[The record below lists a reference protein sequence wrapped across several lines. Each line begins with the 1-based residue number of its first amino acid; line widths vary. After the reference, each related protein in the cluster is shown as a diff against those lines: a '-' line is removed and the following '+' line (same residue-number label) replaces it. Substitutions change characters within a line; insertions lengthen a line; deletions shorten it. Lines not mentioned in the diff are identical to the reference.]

1 MHGTLPAWAHDTHG
15 SSPISGWAEDVQYS
29 VFGLLRC
36 GFSGPTTLLGPAIDG
51 RKLVSAA
58 CNDQSSIRTPK
69 PQLYQSIWW
78 SLAPGPEP
86 YQSIWWPLLRAPN
99 HINLYGG
106 ALPRAPNHINLYGGP
121 FPSAPNY
128 INLYGGASAPGP
140 ELYQSIFLWFSLNQ
154 HETLAGCPLQPSH
167 LQLFPPAVTEN
178 MQWRRR
184 YRIILRQQQRR
195 REQPTGFHRP
205 RRGSCL
211 AGFRGL
217 RVSGFRGLA
226 GFSVAG
232 HQAKCLLNSPM
243 PVEQ

>member
-1 MHGTLPAWAHDTHG
+1 MHGTLPAWAHDTRG

-51 RKLVSAA
+51 RKPVSAA

-86 YQSIWWPLLRAPN
+86 YQSIWW
-99 HINLYGG
+99 
-106 ALPRAPNHINLYGGP
+106 ALPLGPELYQ
-121 FPSAPNY
+121 S
-128 INLYGGASAPGP
+128 IWWCLAPGP

>member
-1 MHGTLPAWAHDTHG
+1 MGFRDLQPSWALPLT
-15 SSPISGWAEDVQYS
+15 AESLYLQPATTS
-29 VFGLLRC
+29 LL
-36 GFSGPTTLLGPAIDG
+36 LE
-51 RKLVSAA
+51 
-58 CNDQSSIRTPK
+58 
-69 PQLYQSIWW
+69 PQ
-78 SLAPGPEP
+78 
-86 YQSIWWPLLRAPN
+86 N
-99 HINLYGG
+99 HSYINLYGG
-106 ALPRAPNHINLYGGP
+106 PLPRAPNHINLYGGP
-121 FPSAPNY
+121 FSGPRTISIYMVVPC
-128 INLYGGASAPGP
+128 PGP
-140 ELYQSIFLWFSLNQ
+140 RTISIYMVGPSPRPRTISIYMVVLGPGPRTMSIYIPMVFPYNQ

-232 HQAKCLLNSPM
+232 HQAKCLLNSRM

>member
-1 MHGTLPAWAHDTHG
+1 MVVPCPGPRTISIYMVAP
-15 SSPISGWAEDVQYS
+15 SP
-29 VFGLLRC
+29 
-36 GFSGPTTLLGPAIDG
+36 GPEP
-51 RKLVSAA
+51 
-58 CNDQSSIRTPK
+58 
-69 PQLYQSIWW
+69 YQSIWW
-78 SLAPGPEP
+78 CLAPGPEP
-86 YQSIWWPLLRAPN
+86 YQSIWW
-99 HINLYGG
+99 
-106 ALPRAPNHINLYGGP
+106 ALPLGPELYQ
-121 FPSAPNY
+121 S
-128 INLYGGASAPGP
+128 IWWCLAPGP

-232 HQAKCLLNSPM
+232 HQAKCLLNSRM

>member
-1 MHGTLPAWAHDTHG
+1 MVVPCPGPRTISIYMVAP
-15 SSPISGWAEDVQYS
+15 SP
-29 VFGLLRC
+29 
-36 GFSGPTTLLGPAIDG
+36 GPEP
-51 RKLVSAA
+51 
-58 CNDQSSIRTPK
+58 
-69 PQLYQSIWW
+69 YQSIWW
-78 SLAPGPEP
+78 CLAPGPEP
-86 YQSIWWPLLRAPN
+86 YQSIWW
-99 HINLYGG
+99 
-106 ALPRAPNHINLYGGP
+106 ALPLGPELYQ
-121 FPSAPNY
+121 S
-128 INLYGGASAPGP
+128 IWWCLAPGP
-140 ELYQSIFLWFSLNQ
+140 ELYQSIFLWFSLNL

-232 HQAKCLLNSPM
+232 HQAKCLLCSRT

>member
-1 MHGTLPAWAHDTHG
+1 MLGVHGTLPAWAHDTRQLSNFRLG
-15 SSPISGWAEDVQYS
+15 RGCS
-29 VFGLLRC
+29 VFGFWVSEVWVF
-36 GFSGPTTLLGPAIDG
+36 GTYTLPGPAIDG

-86 YQSIWWPLLRAPN
+86 YIWWPLLRAPN
-99 HINLYGG
+99 HINLC
-106 ALPRAPNHINLYGGP
+106 INLYGGP

-128 INLYGGASAPGP
+128 INLYGGAWPAPGP
-140 ELYQSIFLWFSLNQ
+140 ELYQSTFLWFSLNQ

-226 GFSVAG
+226 GLSVAG